1 MNTKNKVLIVSGLL
15 IAVGGYYIYK
25 NMKNKPTLAVAETP
39 DSETQETP
47 KKPVTPNSTTP
58 VKPNSTKPD
67 LKKVLSRGSEGIE
80 VEILQKALKGGLVP
94 DGDFGELTEKRL
106 KAITGKTSISIIEYN
121 EFILKD
127 VINMNIFMPKDFN
140 SLFMST

>member
-47 KKPVTPNSTTP
+47 

-67 LKKVLSRGSEGIE
+67 FKKVLSRGSEGIE

>member
-25 NMKNKPTLAVAETP
+25 NMKNKPTLAVAETS

-47 KKPVTPNSTTP
+47 EKPVTPNSTTP

-67 LKKVLSRGSEGIE
+67 FKKVLSRGSKGIE

-106 KAITGKTSISIIEYN
+106 KAITGKTSISINEYN
-121 EFILKD
+121 D
-127 VINMNIFMPKDFN
+127 FMTKKANPWDTFKYPWDTSKN
-140 SLFMST
+140 